1 MPGRPSWQ
9 LLTSAAN
16 PGKLPARD
24 RGEQQRKSETGF
36 KVGVPN
42 RLPRVPINF
51 SLQQTQPRRPM
62 PGPWTRWSWSLL
74 LRMISLSAGAGAA
87 WCTMPSLPQ
96 PRGEAAGV
104 SGLDS
109 RLTPS
114 PDWGTLG
121 DGADAASRPVLAP
134 CSLQRK
140 QRKEGSWALRAQ
152 AGRTVLAALLSFLLR
167 STRRWVTPIIIEVQ

>member
-1 MPGRPSWQ
+1 MSSRGNQKRVSRWVSPTDSPAFPS
-9 LLTSAAN
+9 TSRFS
-16 PGKLPARD
+16 K
-24 RGEQQRKSETGF
+24 
-36 KVGVPN
+36 PN
-42 RLPRVPINF
+42 RAGRCLD
-51 SLQQTQPRRPM
+51 
-62 PGPWTRWSWSLL
+62 PGP
-74 LRMISLSAGAGAA
+74 AGAGAFYCEWFLCQQELA
-87 WCTMPSLPQ
+87 LHGAPCPASPS

-104 SGLDS
+104 LGLDS

-167 STRRWVTPIIIEVQ
+167 STR